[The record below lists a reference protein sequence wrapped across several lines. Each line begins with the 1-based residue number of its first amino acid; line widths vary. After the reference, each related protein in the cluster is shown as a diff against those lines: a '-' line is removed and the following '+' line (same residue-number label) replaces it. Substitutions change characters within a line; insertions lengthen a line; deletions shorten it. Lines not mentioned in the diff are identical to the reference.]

1 MMFCN
6 IMISIMKILN
16 YLKPFSLWIG
26 RGLEMRRQK
35 GLRAAFGLAAIS
47 SLFFPS
53 VANAKLEVQNWWG
66 ANSPSVTTVDACGVV
81 YKMAFAMENNGQA
94 MLTLDGVNLN
104 ATNTTIQT
112 GLSYT
117 WKVGDDGKT
126 YALQYTG
133 TSASVSLYL
142 STAGSKYAI
151 TDTVPS
157 YPARVGI
164 DGLNY
169 QSISTTTL
177 PSFSSYYCVSPAAT
191 VPAAATYQWQ
201 MKELGAAAWSD
212 IAGATSDTYKPA
224 ATINDSTLFRM
235 VLLNGTDSLKSNALA
250 VTYALPTSAI
260 KVTCPDVTYKNYN
273 KYEYELSYGH
283 SFSVSVGPINGA
295 VSDLKY
301 TLQVRNNNTESFR
314 DSIFLS
320 APLYH
325 SNLSA

>member
-1 MMFCN
+1 
-6 IMISIMKILN
+6 MISIMKILN
-16 YLKPFSLWIG
+16 YLKPFSLWMG
-26 RGLEMRRQK
+26 E
-35 GLRAAFGLAAIS
+35 GLRCVAKRIEGCFRSSSHFIS
-47 SLFFPS
+47 FFPS

-151 TDTVPS
+151 IDTVPS

-169 QSISTTTL
+169 QSISTTFLLLFLLIT
-177 PSFSSYYCVSPAAT
+177 VS
-191 VPAAATYQWQ
+191 
-201 MKELGAAAWSD
+201 
-212 IAGATSDTYKPA
+212 
-224 ATINDSTLFRM
+224 
-235 VLLNGTDSLKSNALA
+235 VLLPQSQLSLLIS
-250 VTYALPTSAI
+250 
-260 KVTCPDVTYKNYN
+260 
-273 KYEYELSYGH
+273 G
-283 SFSVSVGPINGA
+283 
-295 VSDLKY
+295 
-301 TLQVRNNNTESFR
+301 R
-314 DSIFLS
+314 
-320 APLYH
+320 
-325 SNLSA
+325 

>member
-1 MMFCN
+1 
-6 IMISIMKILN
+6 
-16 YLKPFSLWIG
+16 
-26 RGLEMRRQK
+26 MRRQK

-164 DGLNY
+164 DGCKLSININNNSSFFFFLLLC
-169 QSISTTTL
+169 QSSCHS
-177 PSFSSYYCVSPAAT
+177 PSCRYLSVADEGIGCC
-191 VPAAATYQWQ
+191 
-201 MKELGAAAWSD
+201 
-212 IAGATSDTYKPA
+212 
-224 ATINDSTLFRM
+224 RM
-235 VLLNGTDSLKSNALA
+235 V
-250 VTYALPTSAI
+250 
-260 KVTCPDVTYKNYN
+260 
-273 KYEYELSYGH
+273 
-283 SFSVSVGPINGA
+283 
-295 VSDLKY
+295 
-301 TLQVRNNNTESFR
+301 
-314 DSIFLS
+314 
-320 APLYH
+320 
-325 SNLSA
+325 